1 MIDRMECFTGGDLLY
16 NYKAHC
22 LFGHRPS
29 WGDRGKSY
37 KPQIHKALFMKGLP
51 SHLTSCTIL
60 CLNNG
65 KNSFSVISAVRAAL
79 FWLSELLRRGED
91 ISFER
96 RFSPNIC
103 TRAKSKMKLSNFHLN
118 LLPRRL
124 CKDEFQP
131 FVIWPNGLCLMC
143 AKDKMMIMIV
153 KIKILMTNRLNGLCL
168 IKDIIYQI
176 LE

>member
-1 MIDRMECFTGGDLLY
+1 MTEWSVSLSGGVFTKRIVY
-16 NYKAHC
+16 
-22 LFGHRPS
+22 FGHRPF

-37 KPQIHKALFMKGLP
+37 KGQIHKAHFMKGLP
-51 SHLTSCTIL
+51 SHLTSCTIF

-131 FVIWPNGLCLMC
+131 FVIRPNGLCLMC
-143 AKDKMMIMIV
+143 AKDKMKIMIV

-168 IKDIIYQI
+168 I
-176 LE
+176 

>member
-1 MIDRMECFTGGDLLY
+1 MTEWSVSLSGGALLY

-22 LFGHRPS
+22 LFGHRPF

-37 KPQIHKALFMKGLP
+37 KTQIHKALFMKGLP
-51 SHLTSCTIL
+51 SHLTSCTIF
-60 CLNNG
+60 CLNHG
-65 KNSFSVISAVRAAL
+65 TNSFSVISAVRAAL

-143 AKDKMMIMIV
+143 AKDKMKIMIV

-168 IKDIIYQI
+168 I
-176 LE
+176 

>member
-1 MIDRMECFTGGDLLY
+1 MTEWSVSLSGGVFY
-16 NYKAHC
+16 TITKRIVY
-22 LFGHRPS
+22 FGHRPF

-37 KPQIHKALFMKGLP
+37 KPQIHKAHFYEG
-51 SHLTSCTIL
+51 TSLSFDQLHNFVPRQWKIL
-60 CLNNG
+60 
-65 KNSFSVISAVRAAL
+65 FSVISAVRAAL

-118 LLPRRL
+118 LLSRRL

-131 FVIWPNGLCLMC
+131 FVIRPNGLCLIC

-168 IKDIIYQI
+168 I
-176 LE
+176 